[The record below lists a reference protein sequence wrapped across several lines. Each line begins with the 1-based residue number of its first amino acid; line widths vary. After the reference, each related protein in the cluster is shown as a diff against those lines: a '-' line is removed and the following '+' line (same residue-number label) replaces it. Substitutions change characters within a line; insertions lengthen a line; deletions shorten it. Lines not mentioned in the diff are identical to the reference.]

1 MPRLQRK
8 SFSSPDEVRTFAH
21 GRVEIVQLDE
31 TSMGRFFHE
40 AGWRWSVDVQ
50 PIVGTSWCE
59 HRHLGYAIRGALHAV
74 MEDGTSLDI
83 NTGDAYEIP
92 PGHDAW
98 VIGDETWETVEYTSA
113 RTFAASPEDI
123 GERILATLLFTDI
136 VGSTA
141 MLEKIGDAAWR
152 RLVLE
157 HNDRIRVEIDNFRGR
172 ELATTGDGFLAS
184 FDGAARAV
192 RAAAAMTV
200 VVRSLGLEIRAGVHT
215 GEVEIVGGQA
225 RGLAVHAAAR
235 VAALAAAGEVL
246 VSGTTHDLLDG
257 SGLQFDSRGSVELK
271 GFTGARPIFA
281 LLAG

>member
-8 SFSSPDEVRTFAH
+8 SFSNPDQVRLFAH
-21 GRVEIVQLDE
+21 GRVEVVQLDE
-31 TSMGRFFHE
+31 TSMGRFIHE
-40 AGWRWSVDVQ
+40 PGWRWSVDVR
-50 PIVGTSWCE
+50 PIVGTTWCE
-59 HRHLGYAIRGALHAV
+59 HRHLGYAMHGALRAV

-83 NTGDAYEIP
+83 HTGDAYEIP

-98 VIGDETWETVEYTSA
+98 VIGDEDWETVEYTSA
-113 RTFAASPEDI
+113 RTFAAPPEDT
-123 GERILATLLFTDI
+123 GERILATILFTDI

-141 MLEKIGDAAWR
+141 MLEQLGDAAWR

-157 HNDRIRVEIDNFRGR
+157 HNDRIRVEIDNHRGR

-200 VVRSLGLEIRAGVHT
+200 AVRGLGLEIRAGLHT
-215 GEVEIVGGQA
+215 GEVELVGGQA
-225 RGLAVHAAAR
+225 RGVAVHAAAR
-235 VAALAAAGEVL
+235 VSALAGAGEVL

-257 SGLQFDSRGSVELK
+257 SGLTFEDRGTVELK
-271 GFTGARPIFA
+271 GLTGRRPIFA
-281 LLAG
+281 LVHG